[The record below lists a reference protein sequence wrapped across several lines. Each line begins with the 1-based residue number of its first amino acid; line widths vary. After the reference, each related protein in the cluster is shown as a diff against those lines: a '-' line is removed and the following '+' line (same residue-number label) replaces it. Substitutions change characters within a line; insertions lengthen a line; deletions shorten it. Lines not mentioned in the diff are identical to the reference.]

1 MARLRAKE
9 AIRIAFGKILKE
21 KPYHQI
27 TVKDIADEAKVT
39 RQIFYYYFKNM
50 IELLEFYA
58 EEEAKVLLEE
68 KKKEKTL
75 EEAYV
80 LFFKI
85 MKEKKDLINNLNN
98 PEASG
103 ILRKTLE
110 QMSKSLFTRILSK
123 KFDGT
128 RISDKDRE
136 FLINYFKLS
145 FAAILYEWV
154 EKGMEEDEKYLIKN
168 LTLIINKG
176 LDDLV
181 DRFEDKTIKERQK

>member
-1 MARLRAKE
+1 MARVRAKE
-9 AIRIAFGKILKE
+9 AIRVAFGKILKE

-58 EEEAKVLLEE
+58 DEEAKVLLVE

-98 PEASG
+98 
-103 ILRKTLE
+103 
-110 QMSKSLFTRILSK
+110 
-123 KFDGT
+123 
-128 RISDKDRE
+128 
-136 FLINYFKLS
+136 
-145 FAAILYEWV
+145 ILYI
-154 EKGMEEDEKYLIKN
+154 L
-168 LTLIINKG
+168 
-176 LDDLV
+176 
-181 DRFEDKTIKERQK
+181 